1 MDEYQMRN
9 KRFEKWYADRIGE
22 PLSRVRDM
30 YNGETYTDWDYHVET
45 AWAAWCAALGFSEE
59 KND

>member
-1 MDEYQMRN
+1 MRN

-59 KND
+59 KDD